1 MLALSASSFVSL
13 VGLAGCGPLATS
25 PSWVGGGLA
34 VTQPLREA
42 EEEARVDAEAEALA
56 KQPKE
61 IGARHVLIMHA
72 ESQRKPENITRT
84 RAEARKRAEECLLK
98 LRGGADFSAM
108 VKEYSDEP
116 GAAERGGDLGVFERN
131 AMVKGFADAAF
142 SLKVGEVSEIVETPY
157 GFHIIKRTE

>member
-1 MLALSASSFVSL
+1 MVALAVGAPSL
-13 VGLAGCGPLATS
+13 GCGPLATS
-25 PSWVGGGLA
+25 PAWVGGGLA
-34 VTQPLREA
+34 VTQPIREA

-61 IGARHVLIMHA
+61 IGARHVLVMHA
-72 ESQRKPENITRT
+72 ESQRKPEGVDRT

-98 LRGGADFSAM
+98 LRSGADFGAM

-131 AMVKGFADAAF
+131 SMVKGFADAAF
-142 SLKVGEVSEIVETPY
+142 SLRVGEVSEIVETPF